1 MWLSSTAQ
9 QAVHAV
15 LCIAQAGEHSPVRVD
30 ELASII
36 GCPRNYLSKT
46 LHILARARV
55 LTSGRGRHGGFSLA
69 AAPEKLTLA
78 RVIAPFERAGQRR
91 CLRARPRSGVLTM
104 PPGPRPPTPRA
115 TVTSAPW
122 STVRP
127 GPRVGS
133 VAHCSSTARTTT
145 STPPGSPRST
155 SPAPSQCRS
164 G

>member
-69 AAPEKLTLA
+69 GAPEKLTVA

-91 CLRARPRSGVLTM
+91 CLIGRPTCSDAN
-104 PPGPRPPTPRA
+104 PCA
-115 TVTSAPW
+115 
-122 STVRP
+122 
-127 GPRVGS
+127 
-133 VAHCSSTARTTT
+133 AHNRW
-145 STPPGSPRST
+145 
-155 SPAPSQCRS
+155 
-164 G
+164 